1 MPTKALRF
9 LLACSVS
16 LTLCV
21 AIMVTVMKLTRADL
35 KVPFIYWCDALAVHT
50 MVKGMIDGGWYWEN
64 NFLGAPGRFQMFDYP
79 MADNLHFAVMKLI
92 SFTVPD
98 FAVVCNVYYLLTFP
112 LITLTSLC
120 VFRCFK
126 ISYVPA
132 IVGSLLYTFLPYH
145 FHRSQPHLFLS
156 A

>member
-1 MPTKALRF
+1 MPRRALRCF
-9 LLACSVS
+9 VACGVSVM
-16 LTLCV
+16 LC
-21 AIMVTVMKLTRADL
+21 AFGMGRVMKLNWTDVR
-35 KVPFIYWCDALAVHT
+35 VPLIYCSDALAVHT
-50 MVKGMIDGGWYWEN
+50 LVKGMIDGGWYWEN

-126 ISYVPA
+126 ISYGPA